1 MKRYLLTIGVVS
13 LFLPGCL
20 VGPKYVAPDMPPVE
34 TYNNANEYIDTT
46 QEIVNLQWFDLFKDS
61 VLTALIDTALSN
73 NYDLRI
79 AVARIEQSNALYGFI
94 KADQYPVFGY
104 SVGAGRTNPSNVPNV
119 TDGYNNFNLTG
130 TVGWEIDLWG
140 KIRHAKKGA
149 YNDYLATIEARKAIQ
164 TQLVSDV
171 ASLYFQLR
179 DVDNKILITQRTIAS
194 RQESYNI
201 LSEQFAKGYIAQLD
215 VFQVEQLLREAEAA
229 LPNFER
235 QRTYLEQAIDV
246 LIGRPS
252 NLIARGIDNAQQ
264 PLPPAIP
271 SGLPSSLLQ
280 QRPDVKA
287 AEYAYVAEH
296 ERIGVAVAQRY
307 PTFSITGV
315 LGLASP
321 DVGNLLS
328 GDAVSS
334 DLFGGLMGPIFNF
347 GKNKRRVEYQKKEA
361 EVAMYTY
368 QQAYISALAEVESA
382 LVACSTYKTENEA
395 RIQQANAA
403 AGGLTLSQ
411 ARYDNGYV
419 SYLEVLDSQ
428 RSLFNSELAVST
440 VKQQQLNA
448 YVQLYKALGGGW

>member
-1 MKRYLLTIGVVS
+1 MKKILFIALVASLGVS
-13 LFLPGCL
+13 GCL
-20 VGPKYVAPDMPPVE
+20 VGPKYVAPDMPG
-34 TYNNANEYIDTT
+34 TGQYMNANTYIDTSS
-46 QEIVNLQWFDLFKDS
+46 EVVNLKWFNLFNDT
-61 VLTALIDTALSN
+61 VLTSLIDTALYN

-79 AVARIEQSNALYGFI
+79 AISRIEQSNALYGFI
-94 KADQYPVFGY
+94 KADQYPAFGY
-104 SVGAGRTNPSNVPNV
+104 SVGAGRTNTTNVPSP
-119 TDGYNNFNLTG
+119 TDGYNEFNLTG
-130 TVGWEIDLWG
+130 TVSWEIDLWG
-140 KIRHAKKGA
+140 KIRHSKRGA
-149 YNDYLATIEARKAIQ
+149 YNDYLASIEARKAIQ

-179 DVDNKILITQRTIAS
+179 DVDNKINITRRTIQS
-194 RQESYNI
+194 RQQSYDI
-201 LSEQFAKGYIAQLD
+201 LSEQVAKGYIAQLD

-235 QRTYLEQAIDV
+235 QRTYIEQAIDV
-246 LIGRPS
+246 LLGQRSAPIR
-252 NLIARGIDNAQQ
+252 RGIENSMQ

-271 SGLPSSLLQ
+271 AGLPSSLLQ
-280 QRPDVKA
+280 NRPDVKA
-287 AEYAYVAEH
+287 AEYTYIAEN

-307 PTFSITGV
+307 PSFSITGL

-321 DVGNLLS
+321 DVGKLLT

-334 DLFGGLMGPIFNF
+334 QLFGGLMGPIFQF

-361 EVAMYTY
+361 EIAMYKY
-368 QQAYISALAEVESA
+368 QKAYISALSEVESA
-382 LVACSTYKTENEA
+382 LVACATYKTENDA
-395 RIQQANAA
+395 RILQAQAA
-403 AGGLTLSQ
+403 SGGLTLSQ

>member
-1 MKRYLLTIGVVS
+1 MKRYLLTIGVVA
-13 LFLPGCL
+13 LLLPGCL

-34 TYNNANEYIDTT
+34 TYDHANEYIDTT
-46 QEIVNLQWFDLFKDS
+46 QEIVNLQWFNLFNDS
-61 VLTALIDTALSN
+61 VLTALIDTALMS

-79 AVARIEQSNALYGFI
+79 ALARIEQSNALYGFI

-104 SVGAGRTNPSNVPNV
+104 SVGAGRTNLSNVPEV
-119 TDGYNNFNLTG
+119 TEGYNNFNLTG

-140 KIRHAKKGA
+140 KIRHAKRGA

-201 LSEQFAKGYIAQLD
+201 LSEQFAKGYIGQLD

-229 LPNFER
+229 LPSFER

-246 LIGRPS
+246 LIGQPS
-252 NLIARGIDNAQQ
+252 RLIARGIDNAQQ
-264 PLPPAIP
+264 PLPPPIP
-271 SGLPSSLLQ
+271 AGLPSSLLQ

-287 AEYAYVAEH
+287 AEYAYIAEN

-347 GKNKRRVEYQKKEA
+347 GKNKRRVEYQRKEA

-382 LVACSTYKTENEA
+382 LVACSTFKTANEA
-395 RIQQANAA
+395 RIQQAYAA
-403 AGGLTLSQ
+403 AGGLTVSQ

>member
-1 MKRYLLTIGVVS
+1 MKKILFIALVASLGVS
-13 LFLPGCL
+13 GCL
-20 VGPKYVAPDMPPVE
+20 VGPKYVAPDMPG
-34 TYNNANEYIDTT
+34 TGQYMNANTYIDTSS
-46 QEIVNLQWFDLFKDS
+46 EVVNLKWFNLFNDT
-61 VLTALIDTALSN
+61 VLTSLIDTALYN

-79 AVARIEQSNALYGFI
+79 AISRIEQSNALYGFI
-94 KADQYPVFGY
+94 KADQYPAFGY
-104 SVGAGRTNPSNVPNV
+104 SVGAGRTNTTNVPSP
-119 TDGYNNFNLTG
+119 TDGYNEFNLTG
-130 TVGWEIDLWG
+130 TVSWEIDLWG
-140 KIRHAKKGA
+140 KIRHSKRGA
-149 YNDYLATIEARKAIQ
+149 YNDYLASIEARKAIQ

-179 DVDNKILITQRTIAS
+179 DVDNKINITRRTIQS
-194 RQESYNI
+194 RQQSYDI

-235 QRTYLEQAIDV
+235 QRTYIEQAIDV
-246 LIGRPS
+246 LLGQPS
-252 NLIARGIDNAQQ
+252 APIRRGIENSMQ

-271 SGLPSSLLQ
+271 AGLPSSLLQ
-280 QRPDVKA
+280 NRPDVKA
-287 AEYAYVAEH
+287 AEYTYIAEN

-307 PTFSITGV
+307 PSFSITGL

-321 DVGNLLS
+321 DVGKLLT

-334 DLFGGLMGPIFNF
+334 QLFGGLMGPIFQF

-361 EVAMYTY
+361 EIAMYKY
-368 QQAYISALAEVESA
+368 QKAYISALSEVESA
-382 LVACSTYKTENEA
+382 LVACATYKTENDA
-395 RIQQANAA
+395 RILQAQAA
-403 AGGLTLSQ
+403 SGGLTLSQ

>member
-1 MKRYLLTIGVVS
+1 MKNYIFIIAVVS
-13 LFLPGCL
+13 LLLPGCL

-46 QEIVNLQWFDLFKDS
+46 EEIINLQWFNLFNDS
-61 VLTALIDTALSN
+61 VLTALIDTALIN

-79 AVARIEQSNALYGFI
+79 AVSRIEQSNALYGFI

-104 SVGAGRTNPSNVPNV
+104 SVGAGRTNLSNVPEV
-119 TDGYNNFNLTG
+119 TEGYNNFNLTG
-130 TVGWEIDLWG
+130 TVAWEIDLWG
-140 KIRHAKKGA
+140 KIRHAKRGA
-149 YNDYLATIEARKAIQ
+149 YNDYLATIEAQKAIK
-164 TQLVSDV
+164 TQLISDV

-179 DVDNKILITQRTIAS
+179 DIDNKILITQRTIAS
-194 RQESYNI
+194 RQESFNI
-201 LSEQFAKGYIAQLD
+201 LTEQFNKGYIGQLD

-229 LPNFER
+229 LPSFER

-246 LIGRPS
+246 LIGRS
-252 NLIARGIDNAQQ
+252 TTLIARGIDNASQ
-264 PLPPAIP
+264 PLPPTIP
-271 SGLPSSLLQ
+271 AGLPSSLLQ

-287 AEYAYVAEH
+287 AEYAYVAEN
-296 ERIGVAVAQRY
+296 ERIGVAIAQRY
-307 PTFSITGV
+307 PTFSITGL

-321 DVGNLLS
+321 DVGSLLS
-328 GDAVSS
+328 GDAVAG

-347 GKNKRRVEYQKKEA
+347 GKNKRRVEYQRKEA

-382 LVACSTYKTENEA
+382 LVACSTYRTENEA
-395 RIQQANAA
+395 RIQQATAA

-428 RSLFNSELAVST
+428 RSLFNSELAAST

>member
-1 MKRYLLTIGVVS
+1 MKKILFIALVASLGVS
-13 LFLPGCL
+13 GCL
-20 VGPKYVAPDMPPVE
+20 VGPKYVAPDMPG
-34 TYNNANEYIDTT
+34 TGQYMNANTYIDTSS
-46 QEIVNLQWFDLFKDS
+46 EVVNLKWFNLFNDT
-61 VLTALIDTALSN
+61 VLTSLIDTALYN
-73 NYDLRI
+73 NYDLRMAI
-79 AVARIEQSNALYGFI
+79 SRIEQSNALYGFI

-104 SVGAGRTNPSNVPNV
+104 SVGAGRTNTTNVPSP
-119 TDGYNNFNLTG
+119 TDGYNEFNLTG
-130 TVGWEIDLWG
+130 TVSWEIDLWG
-140 KIRHAKKGA
+140 KIRHSKRGA
-149 YNDYLATIEARKAIQ
+149 YNDYLASIEARKAIQ

-179 DVDNKILITQRTIAS
+179 DVDNKINITRRTIQS
-194 RQESYNI
+194 RQQSYDI

-235 QRTYLEQAIDV
+235 QRTYIEQAIDV
-246 LIGRPS
+246 LLGQPS
-252 NLIARGIDNAQQ
+252 APIRRGIENSMQ

-271 SGLPSSLLQ
+271 AGLPSSLLQ
-280 QRPDVKA
+280 NRPDVKA
-287 AEYAYVAEH
+287 AEYTYIAEN

-307 PTFSITGV
+307 PSFSITGL

-321 DVGNLLS
+321 DVGKLLT

-334 DLFGGLMGPIFNF
+334 QLFGGLMGPIFQF

-361 EVAMYTY
+361 EIAMYKY
-368 QQAYISALAEVESA
+368 QKAYISALSEVESA
-382 LVACSTYKTENEA
+382 LVACATYKTENDA
-395 RIQQANAA
+395 RILQAQAA
-403 AGGLTLSQ
+403 SGGLTLSQ